1 VKWLVLILTAALF
14 LPGAYAGE
22 STKQIIQNHLSE
34 QRLDDAEDTVEDWV
48 KNEPE
53 NAEAW
58 HIRGIVMAQQAQDS
72 FFSALSY
79 AGKSVDSFEKAV
91 ELEPGSLEYRT
102 ALLQFYMMA
111 PSIAGG
117 DDEKA
122 LAQIEAI
129 KEIDAVEGAFAR
141 VKYLQHHEKEEQA
154 RTLVNEILA
163 EHPNNADVL
172 VYLGFQEQKD
182 GNYEK
187 AFSLFEQAAEG
198 ESRKGEA
205 PVMALYQFGKTSVL
219 AEEHLDKGIV
229 ALQQYLD
236 AELPDSA
243 PKAHWANFR
252 LAQLL
257 ALKGNDKESQ
267 QLIASLKKVDDK
279 ELQKQ
284 LSSWN

>member
-1 VKWLVLILTAALF
+1 MKWLVFVLIIGCF
-14 LPGAYAGE
+14 VPGAYADE
-22 STKQIIQNHLSE
+22 SIKETIQQQLSAE
-34 QRLDDAEDTVEDWV
+34 RLDDAEDTVEDWV

-154 RTLVNEILA
+154 RKLVNEILA

-187 AFSLFEQAAEG
+187 AFSFFEQAAEG

-205 PVMALYQFGKTSVL
+205 SVMALYQFGKTSVL

-257 ALKGNDKESQ
+257 ALKGNDEESQ

-279 ELQKQ
+279 DLQKQ

>member
-1 VKWLVLILTAALF
+1 MKWLVLVLTVAFF

-22 STKQIIQNHLSE
+22 SIKETIHQHLSGE
-34 QRLDDAEDTVEDWV
+34 RLDDAEDTVEDWV
-48 KNEPE
+48 EKEPK

-58 HIRGIVMAQQAQDS
+58 HTRGIVMAQQAQNS

-91 ELEPGSLEYRT
+91 ELEPDSLEYRT

-122 LAQIEAI
+122 LTQIEAI
-129 KEIDAVEGAFAR
+129 KKIDAVEGAFAR
-141 VKYLQHHEKEEQA
+141 VKYLQHHEKNEQA
-154 RTLVNEILA
+154 RELVNETLA
-163 EHPNNADVL
+163 NHPNNAEIL
-172 VYLGFQEQKD
+172 VYAGFQEQKD

-187 AFSLFEQAAEG
+187 AFSLFEQAVDA
-198 ESRKGEA
+198 ESREGEA

-219 AEEHLDKGIV
+219 AEDKVDKGIR
-229 ALQQYLD
+229 ALEEYL
-236 AELPDSA
+236 ESEIPDSA
-243 PKAHWANFR
+243 PEAHWANFR
-252 LAQLL
+252 LAQLF
-257 ALKGNDKESQ
+257 ALKGNDDESK
-267 QLIASLKKVDDK
+267 QLIANLKKVDDK

-284 LSSWN
+284 ISNWN

>member
-1 VKWLVLILTAALF
+1 MKWLVLLLTAALF

-34 QRLDDAEDTVEDWV
+34 QRLDDAE
-48 KNEPE
+48 
-53 NAEAW
+53 
-58 HIRGIVMAQQAQDS
+58 
-72 FFSALSY
+72 
-79 AGKSVDSFEKAV
+79 
-91 ELEPGSLEYRT
+91 
-102 ALLQFYMMA
+102 
-111 PSIAGG
+111 
-117 DDEKA
+117 
-122 LAQIEAI
+122 
-129 KEIDAVEGAFAR
+129 DAVEGAFAR

-187 AFSLFEQAAEG
+187 AFSFFEQAAEG

-219 AEEHLDKGIV
+219 AEEHLDKGIE

-243 PKAHWANFR
+243 PKAQWANFR

-257 ALKGNDKESQ
+257 ALKGNDEQSQ
-267 QLIASLKKVDDK
+267 QVIANLKKVDDK

-284 LSSWN
+284 LSGWN